1 MHVLGRLVATLQ
13 CIPPI
18 LAGCPVRRPVLARVL
33 RQGGRVRVQGGRAPA
48 RLAPALGHGS
58 VLALITKLP
67 LTLGAVHIL
76 RKHILGSLNTLGGV
90 VSAW

>member
-1 MHVLGRLVATLQ
+1 MVNILYFRYFAAFKCMICVLGRLLATLQ
-13 CIPPI
+13 RIPPI

-33 RQGGRVRVQGGRAPA
+33 RQGGRVQGGRAPA

-67 LTLGAVHIL
+67 LTLACNI
-76 RKHILGSLNTLGGV
+76 
-90 VSAW
+90 